1 MAVWQ
6 AHKSAFSGRSDVG
19 VWLDSHDN
27 VEDLAPDLED
37 LSAVALNFP
46 KFTDGRAYSA
56 AALLRS
62 RYGFKGEIRAIGDVL
77 RDQFFFMQRCGFDAI
92 QPKAGK
98 YSDAQLEESLAS
110 LKDFSAPYQAAVDQP
125 EPLFRR
131 AQRAPE
137 RGAHA
142 PNQNPKLDDP
152 ALLASL
158 DSKTAQLKADLAAW
172 AAELPAI
179 TMANSLGAEDM
190 VLTDVIAT
198 GLPIEI
204 FSLDTGRLPSKPTT

>member
-1 MAVWQ
+1 MPKLIKNGRLVDDRAEILVLDESQAPEALSLPAGPVFVPMAVWQ

-27 VEDLAPDLED
+27 VEDLAPDLEEIT
-37 LSAVALNFP
+37 AVALNFP

-62 RYGFKGEIRAIGDVL
+62 GYGFKGEIRAIGDVL

-98 YSDAQLEESLAS
+98 YSDAQLEEAVAS
-110 LKDFSAPYQAAVDQP
+110 LKDFSSPYQAAIDQP

-131 AQRAPE
+131 AQRA
-137 RGAHA
+137 A
-142 PNQNPKLDDP
+142 
-152 ALLASL
+152 
-158 DSKTAQLKADLAAW
+158 
-172 AAELPAI
+172 
-179 TMANSLGAEDM
+179 
-190 VLTDVIAT
+190 
-198 GLPIEI
+198 
-204 FSLDTGRLPSKPTT
+204 